1 MRAHEISRLL
11 TASREHASPPERWRP
26 RARSEEEFRV
36 LAVCEPGPLEEKL
49 LQTAKGLGEDIRF
62 ARSFA
67 DALQMN
73 RERIYDIII
82 LARVRNAAMARGFVR
97 EFNRKNGHTVIIIV
111 APYSEYEQLTE
122 AMVEGAYDFMP
133 DSADDRQL
141 KLTMS
146 RAIGHARLRRR
157 SNELERVLDVQTSS
171 LRQRLRELTV
181 LNEMARDLAS
191 AHNVDE
197 VLGRTLRRVLNA
209 FGSECGSF
217 LVLDP
222 GAEELVVR
230 AAEGPT
236 ASDLVG
242 LRRKLG
248 EGVSGKVARA
258 RHPVLVT
265 DIENDRRFKSD
276 ALIHVNPERCRSL
289 SFIAVPLIHRG
300 RLLGEINI
308 TSKNSGEAFTQDDLR
323 LLSILGA
330 HVASAISAALVT
342 EDLKKTNEVLAK
354 EVRTAR
360 NDLAEAGRELAKH
373 ENLTHAVGRSVP
385 AALAAFDAELNVTFA
400 NNAAAD
406 MFALKNGDSLKNL
419 AAGSDLTPL
428 GRTVAQ
434 AIENGSTIV
443 MPLGEGVRGCCS
455 DARASVVVAPFHD
468 ADGKVSGGTITVAPR
483 DCRLFRSQMKQKE
496 KNQ

>member
-1 MRAHEISRLL
+1 MRPHEISRLL
-11 TASREHASPPERWRP
+11 TASRDQASLSDQWHP

-73 RERIYDIII
+73 QERIYDIII

-97 EFNRKNGHTVIIIV
+97 ELTKKNGHTVIVIV
-111 APYSEYEQLTE
+111 APHSEYEQLTE

-146 RAIGHARLRRR
+146 RAIGHARLRRK

-222 GAEELVVR
+222 RTEELVVR
-230 AAEGPT
+230 AVEGPS

-248 EGVSGKVARA
+248 EGVSGKVAQA

-265 DIENDRRFKSD
+265 DIENDCRFKSD
-276 ALIHVNPERCRSL
+276 ALICINPKRYRSL

-308 TSKNSGEAFTQDDLR
+308 TSKNSGEPFTQDDLR

-330 HVASAISAALVT
+330 HVASAISAALVA
-342 EDLKKTNEVLAK
+342 EDLKKTNEALQEEVRSIQDDLAK
-354 EVRTAR
+354 
-360 NDLAEAGRELAKH
+360 AGRELAKH

-385 AALAAFDAELNVTFA
+385 TALAAFDAELNVTFA
-400 NNAAAD
+400 NDAAA
-406 MFALKNGDSLKNL
+406 ATLGLRQGDSLKDL
-419 AAGSDLTPL
+419 AAGSDLAPL
-428 GRTVAQ
+428 GRMAAQ
-434 AIENGSTIV
+434 AMEDDSTRI

-455 DARASVVVAPFHD
+455 EACASVVIAPFQN
-468 ADGKVSGGTITVAPR
+468 ADGRISGGTITVAPQ
-483 DCRLFRSQMKQKE
+483 DCRLVHSQMKHE
-496 KNQ
+496 EENR